1 MMLRKEKRF
10 HVNMY
15 ILDSHAF
22 VLLNVEQ
29 LDPDFI
35 GLSLIDLVGKKKN
48 LIFLN
53 CPKEIKCQIAAV
65 L

>member
-35 GLSLIDLVGKKKN
+35 GLSLIDLVGKKKKFN
-48 LIFLN
+48 FS
-53 CPKEIKCQIAAV
+53 
-65 L
+65 